1 MRASILPAVVTLG
14 LVSLSA
20 QAAYPQADTE
30 QLSRSALARQQQGHP
45 DEAAEMYRRVVDV
58 RESLLG
64 PYHKD
69 VAAAL
74 NNLGVALRLAGRP
87 AEADPVFRRALEI
100 TEGSAGGSDVRRL
113 LATVLAGLGATLVD
127 RAEYA
132 RAEPVLR
139 RSLAIF
145 EAAVGPDSLE
155 SAEAANNLAMLYRHI
170 GDLARAQEQL
180 ERALPLME
188 RHLGAFDPSLA
199 VTLNSM
205 FVVLAEQEQWDRA
218 EPYLRRAMAIGA
230 EVFPEGAQMAE
241 FRENLALLNR
251 HRAHA
256 KH

>member
-1 MRASILPAVVTLG
+1 VRISILPAVLA
-14 LVSLSA
+14 LAFVSLSA
-20 QAAYPQADTE
+20 QAGYPQADTE

-45 DEAAEMYRRVVDV
+45 DEAVEMYRRIVDV

-64 PYHKD
+64 PQHKD

-87 AEADPVFRRALEI
+87 AAADPVFRRALEI
-100 TEGSAGGSDVRRL
+100 AEGSAGSSDVRRL

-127 RAEYA
+127 RGEYA

-145 EAAVGPDSLE
+145 DAAVGPDSLE
-155 SAEAANNLAMLYRHI
+155 SAEAANNLAMLYRHN
-170 GDLARAQEQL
+170 GELARAQEQL

-188 RHLGAFDPSLA
+188 RHLGSFDPSLA
-199 VTLNSM
+199 IALNSM
-205 FVVLAEQEQWDRA
+205 FVILAEQEQWDRA
-218 EPYLRRAMAIGA
+218 EPYLRRALAIGE
-230 EVFPEGAQMAE
+230 EVFPESVQMAE

-251 HRAHA
+251 HRARA